1 MQSKKDYLINIL
13 SFFMIM
19 FIIDSNYFVIDNMK
33 ASFAIFVLCTT
44 PSLLVRFVI
53 SRLQVKRVVPN
64 FNVGLAFLCF
74 Y

>member
-1 MQSKKDYLINIL
+1 
-13 SFFMIM
+13 MIM
-19 FIIDSNYFVIDNMK
+19 FIINGNYFVIDNVK

-44 PSLLVRFVI
+44 PSLLVRFVV
-53 SRLQVKRVVPN
+53 SRLQVKCVVPN